1 MSSSGDCFVA
11 VARGRGAISGYITAR
26 NMKIVLG
33 VAAVTCVSFLVPRP
47 LTVTLPIV
55 RKLQADCLDPSVPV
69 VSLLRTAKAIAT
81 KLDLED
87 ALIWIDRELNGY
99 VTLPVSE
106 LPPYRQLNGTPE
118 AFDPYEGWRTIHFGS
133 SDHAEIFSVAPVG
146 IAIGALERD
155 LSDPKVQVAFPYS
168 SRARAQLMKALHNE
182 PDDVRLSL
190 SYGSV
195 WNIVDQVRNL
205 VLNWTLELE
214 KAGVLGEDMAFT
226 EEEKK
231 DAGPVTA
238 QYFIQNVG
246 VLGDVSG
253 QATVANKQRATQ
265 KIDLDANLVRHFLAQ
280 TREALPLLPEEARGE
295 MKPLLKDIEVELAA
309 DEPDQSKLRGW
320 LRSARTV
327 CEGAAGNLA
336 ASGILQLLN
345 NLI

>member
-1 MSSSGDCFVA
+1 M
-11 VARGRGAISGYITAR
+11 
-26 NMKIVLG
+26 
-33 VAAVTCVSFLVPRP
+33 
-47 LTVTLPIV
+47 TVTLPIV
-55 RKLQADCLDPSVPV
+55 RKLQADCLDPGVPV

-81 KLDLED
+81 KLDLKD

-99 VTLPVSE
+99 LTLPVSE
-106 LPPYRQLNGTPE
+106 LPPYRQLHGTPE

-133 SDHAEIFSVAPVG
+133 FDHAEIFSEAPVG

-168 SRARAQLMKALHNE
+168 PRARAQLMNALHNE

-190 SYGSV
+190 PYGCV

-214 KAGVLGEDMAFT
+214 KAGVLGEGMAFT

-265 KIDLDANLVRHFLAQ
+265 KIDLNVNLVRHLLAQ
-280 TREALPLLPEEARGE
+280 MRNALPLLPEEARGA
-295 MKPLLKDIEVELAA
+295 MKPLLKDIEVELTA

-320 LRSARTV
+320 LRSTRTV